1 MNPLVRGRRDLDWYG
16 AEGYRGDFGEGQ
28 WLAGQLHHPHL
39 IRDGFWKQQE
49 RLRSPR
55 FGALP
60 RQRPKKSQAD
70 KPTWPFWLKLSAGGQ
85 LDGYLE
91 YVELVV
97 VAAVSFF

>member
-1 MNPLVRGRRDLDWYG
+1 
-16 AEGYRGDFGEGQ
+16 
-28 WLAGQLHHPHL
+28 LAGQLHHPHL
-39 IRDGFWKQQE
+39 IRDEFWKQQE
-49 RLRSPR
+49 RLRKRR
-55 FGALP
+55 FGAH
-60 RQRPKKSQAD
+60 RRKAQKKSQAD